1 MPPIIPDPTHK
12 LSPEQQYE
20 FDINGYIVL
29 RNHYDADI
37 VAQLHEGINEL
48 QAIPVDYDTYR
59 KIGVASYYLAAAMKD
74 PTHDFWNGKH
84 PEASRETGG
93 VWKVEHA
100 ICGTDKFDVIVR
112 DPILEDI
119 HSALAW
125 STLFISA
132 TYYIEKIGPAPP
144 GGLHNGGSPPDRHI
158 YYAYDRANQQFNCC
172 STKSV
177 VILSDMSK
185 VENGPF
191 AAVPGSHKA
200 NFAFPFDKTD
210 AAKNPMAVPVLAE
223 PGDVIIFSEGM
234 THGAYAVTNNTVR
247 RSVFF
252 CYMPSINRDNL
263 PHQRMS
269 MYPDHVLDRLSDM
282 SHILTSS
289 GYI

>member
-29 RNHYDADI
+29 RNHYDADT

-172 STKSV
+172 STKERCHSFRYV
-177 VILSDMSK
+177 KSRK
-185 VENGPF
+185 RPF
-191 AAVPGSHKA
+191 CGRTGQPQGE
-200 NFAFPFDKTD
+200 
-210 AAKNPMAVPVLAE
+210 LR
-223 PGDVIIFSEGM
+223 FS
-234 THGAYAVTNNTVR
+234 
-247 RSVFF
+247 F
-252 CYMPSINRDNL
+252 
-263 PHQRMS
+263 
-269 MYPDHVLDRLSDM
+269 
-282 SHILTSS
+282 
-289 GYI
+289 